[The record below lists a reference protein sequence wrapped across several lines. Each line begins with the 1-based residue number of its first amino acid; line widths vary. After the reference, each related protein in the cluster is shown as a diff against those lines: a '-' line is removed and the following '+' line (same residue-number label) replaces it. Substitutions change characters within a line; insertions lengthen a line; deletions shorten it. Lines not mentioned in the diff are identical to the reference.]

1 MDEYK
6 LEGGSFYDDYN
17 EVLEDCKAYSHKI
30 DSLNVVCMDMEK
42 KGIPGDSIRKVY
54 ASAKEWYGNILK
66 IKSDYVRQN
75 PDKDVSVY
83 VMSQLTR
90 DQLGDAFNVLTDR
103 VKEGMMAPLYQRM
116 REGYEKELARDKAKE
131 AMKPGNPAPE
141 FTLKDLD
148 GKNFDLSSLR
158 GKYVVLDFWGSWCGW
173 CIKGIPEM
181 KKAYEKYKGKIEFV
195 GIDCNDTEDKWKK
208 AVAEHQLPWIN
219 VRLFNTFAKSMAGI
233 GAFVCGPRWLINL
246 LRYNMR
252 SQLYAK
258 SLPMPMVIGALK
270 RLDLIR
276 KHPEYQEK
284 LWEITRALQ
293 GGLKEN
299 GFEIGVTQSPV
310 TPVYMKGGIPE
321 ATNLI
326 VDLREKHNLF
336 CSVVVYPVIPKGEI
350 ILRLIPTAAHTL
362 DDVKFTIEAFKAI
375 RDKLESGFYRDK
387 PVPMKA
393 DEGFS
398 VR

>member
-1 MDEYK
+1 MIACQPSSRPEISGTLTGIESDTLLVQSFPVNDRDSRRTDTIAMQNGSFAFNLGDSVLKQVYIYGKPSVKPNEDGSIPAISMKAVSFLLLPGQPIKISGSLDEYK

-17 EVLEDCKAYSHKI
+17 EVVEDCKTYSHKI

-54 ASAKEWYGNILK
+54 APAKEWYGNILK

-83 VMSQLTR
+83 VMSQLSR

-131 AMKPGNPAPE
+131 AMKPGNLAPE

-219 VRLFNTFAKSMAGI
+219 VRNIGEPDVAVMYGVSGYPTKYVIDPEGKIAKRVVGEDPEFYMY
-233 GAFVCGPRWLINL
+233 LE
-246 LRYNMR
+246 
-252 SQLYAK
+252 
-258 SLPMPMVIGALK
+258 AL
-270 RLDLIR
+270 
-276 KHPEYQEK
+276 
-284 LWEITRALQ
+284 
-293 GGLKEN
+293 
-299 GFEIGVTQSPV
+299 
-310 TPVYMKGGIPE
+310 MK
-321 ATNLI
+321 
-326 VDLREKHNLF
+326 
-336 CSVVVYPVIPKGEI
+336 
-350 ILRLIPTAAHTL
+350 
-362 DDVKFTIEAFKAI
+362 
-375 RDKLESGFYRDK
+375 
-387 PVPMKA
+387 
-393 DEGFS
+393 
-398 VR
+398 

>member
-42 KGIPGDSIRKVY
+42 KEYP
-54 ASAKEWYGNILK
+54 EILSVKFMLQQRMVWKYFK

-181 KKAYEKYKGKIEFV
+181 KKAYE
-195 GIDCNDTEDKWKK
+195 
-208 AVAEHQLPWIN
+208 
-219 VRLFNTFAKSMAGI
+219 NT
-233 GAFVCGPRWLINL
+233 
-246 LRYNMR
+246 
-252 SQLYAK
+252 
-258 SLPMPMVIGALK
+258 
-270 RLDLIR
+270 
-276 KHPEYQEK
+276 
-284 LWEITRALQ
+284 
-293 GGLKEN
+293 
-299 GFEIGVTQSPV
+299 
-310 TPVYMKGGIPE
+310 
-321 ATNLI
+321 
-326 VDLREKHNLF
+326 REK
-336 CSVVVYPVIPKGEI
+336 
-350 ILRLIPTAAHTL
+350 
-362 DDVKFTIEAFKAI
+362 
-375 RDKLESGFYRDK
+375 
-387 PVPMKA
+387 
-393 DEGFS
+393 
-398 VR
+398 

>member
-1 MDEYK
+1 MKCPFCNASDTKVVDTRASEDDKIVRRRRECISCHKRFTTYERYDFNNLTVVK
-6 LEGGSFYDDYN
+6 KDKNREAFDRDKVYRGMKKSCEKRPVPDSVLLEATKEI
-17 EVLEDCKAYSHKI
+17 EVELTHSNKREV

-54 ASAKEWYGNILK
+54 APAKEWYGNILK

-83 VMSQLTR
+83 VMSQLSR

-131 AMKPGNPAPE
+131 AMKPGNLAPE

-219 VRLFNTFAKSMAGI
+219 VRNIGEPDVAVMYGVSGYPTKYVIDPEGKIAKQVVGEDPEFYMY
-233 GAFVCGPRWLINL
+233 LE
-246 LRYNMR
+246 
-252 SQLYAK
+252 
-258 SLPMPMVIGALK
+258 AL
-270 RLDLIR
+270 
-276 KHPEYQEK
+276 
-284 LWEITRALQ
+284 
-293 GGLKEN
+293 
-299 GFEIGVTQSPV
+299 
-310 TPVYMKGGIPE
+310 MK
-321 ATNLI
+321 
-326 VDLREKHNLF
+326 
-336 CSVVVYPVIPKGEI
+336 
-350 ILRLIPTAAHTL
+350 
-362 DDVKFTIEAFKAI
+362 
-375 RDKLESGFYRDK
+375 
-387 PVPMKA
+387 
-393 DEGFS
+393 
-398 VR
+398 

>member
-1 MDEYK
+1 MLTGIESDTLLVQSFPVNDRDSRRTDTIAMQNGSFAFNLGDSVLKQVYIYGKPSVKPNEDGSIPAISMKAVNFLLLPGQPIKISGSLDEYK

-219 VRLFNTFAKSMAGI
+219 VRNIDEPDVAVMYGVSGYPTKYVIDPEGKIAKQVVGENPEFYMY
-233 GAFVCGPRWLINL
+233 LD
-246 LRYNMR
+246 
-252 SQLYAK
+252 
-258 SLPMPMVIGALK
+258 AL
-270 RLDLIR
+270 
-276 KHPEYQEK
+276 
-284 LWEITRALQ
+284 
-293 GGLKEN
+293 
-299 GFEIGVTQSPV
+299 
-310 TPVYMKGGIPE
+310 MK
-321 ATNLI
+321 
-326 VDLREKHNLF
+326 
-336 CSVVVYPVIPKGEI
+336 
-350 ILRLIPTAAHTL
+350 
-362 DDVKFTIEAFKAI
+362 
-375 RDKLESGFYRDK
+375 
-387 PVPMKA
+387 
-393 DEGFS
+393 
-398 VR
+398 

>member
-1 MDEYK
+1 
-6 LEGGSFYDDYN
+6 
-17 EVLEDCKAYSHKI
+17 
-30 DSLNVVCMDMEK
+30 MEK
-42 KGIPGDSIRKVY
+42 KGMPGDSIRKVY
-54 ASAKEWYGNILK
+54 APAKEWYGNILK

-83 VMSQLTR
+83 VMSQLSR

-219 VRLFNTFAKSMAGI
+219 VRNIGEPDVAVMYGVSGYPTKYVIDPEGKIAKQVVGEDPEFYMY
-233 GAFVCGPRWLINL
+233 LD
-246 LRYNMR
+246 
-252 SQLYAK
+252 
-258 SLPMPMVIGALK
+258 AL
-270 RLDLIR
+270 
-276 KHPEYQEK
+276 
-284 LWEITRALQ
+284 
-293 GGLKEN
+293 
-299 GFEIGVTQSPV
+299 
-310 TPVYMKGGIPE
+310 MK
-321 ATNLI
+321 
-326 VDLREKHNLF
+326 
-336 CSVVVYPVIPKGEI
+336 
-350 ILRLIPTAAHTL
+350 
-362 DDVKFTIEAFKAI
+362 
-375 RDKLESGFYRDK
+375 
-387 PVPMKA
+387 
-393 DEGFS
+393 
-398 VR
+398 